1 MEPAALRD
9 VWDSLLRA
17 ARSGSAR
24 RTLQIK
30 VRGAAVDGPSVGFV
44 LDGLGG
50 FLVQPTQWRP
60 SLRRRATYAAG
71 ILAAAGVLSF
81 VGVSAGFASSGTLSL
96 LAGNGTSA
104 AATAPGP
111 ATSSSFLDAEGVAV
125 DHAGDVYFASSDD
138 YRVFKVTPGGQLT
151 VAAGTGAGGA
161 ATPGPATSSRL
172 EFPNGVALDSSGNLY
187 IADSLNNQVYE
198 VTPSGTLS
206 VVAGTGTAGAPTPG
220 PATSSK
226 LNNPSGVATD
236 SAGNLYIAEYQ
247 GNRVDKI
254 NSSGTLSVIAGTGV
268 AGTPT
273 PGPAASSKLHGPD
286 SIAVDS
292 SGNLYIADETNSM
305 VEKVTPAGTLS
316 IFAGTGVQGTSTA
329 GAATSS
335 ELNLPEGIATTSS
348 GDVYITD
355 NGSSQVVDV
364 NAGQLS
370 IVAGTGVTGAS
381 TYGVPATSSE
391 LGYPFGIALTPAGGL
406 VLGDDDNDVV
416 DLIGALITAPAVT
429 VAPAI
434 TGTAVVGQTLSA
446 TTGTWLDYPTG
457 YTYQW
462 QRCGGSPSSC
472 SNISVATS
480 NSYTLASGDGGY
492 TVRVVVTATNGIGST
507 SDTSAA
513 TAAVPAAMP
522 PAGAVGPSN
531 TFKIDGSTHARHG
544 AITLRIDLPGP
555 GSVSLLGTHSDPGDA
570 THPDNR
576 LVPGSA
582 RFAWAR
588 TNATA
593 ATAGPMRVTLHP
605 DAAGKRI
612 FRFDRR
618 HGQALHIRVWITYTP
633 TGGSARSS
641 KVTIRVLKRHG

>member
-1 MEPAALRD
+1 
-9 VWDSLLRA
+9 
-17 ARSGSAR
+17 
-24 RTLQIK
+24 
-30 VRGAAVDGPSVGFV
+30 
-44 LDGLGG
+44 
-50 FLVQPTQWRP
+50 LVQPTQWRP

-206 VVAGTGTAGAPTPG
+206 VVAGTGTAGVPTPG

-286 SIAVDS
+286 SVAVDS

-355 NGSSQVVDV
+355 NGSSLVVDV

-370 IVAGTGVTGAS
+370 IVAGTGVAGAS

-391 LGYPFGIALTPAGGL
+391 LGYPFGIAVTPAGGL
-406 VLGDDDNDVV
+406 VLGDDDNNVV
-416 DLIGALITAPAVT
+416 DLIGALITAPAAT
-429 VAPAI
+429 LAPGVS
-434 TGTAVVGQTLSA
+434 GTAAVGQTLSA

-472 SNISVATS
+472 SNISGATTS
-480 NSYTLASGDGGY
+480 SYTLASGDGGY
-492 TVRVVVTATNGIGST
+492 TVRVLVTATNGIGST
-507 SDTSAA
+507 SDSSSA
-513 TAAVPAAMP
+513 TAAVPATLPPATP
-522 PAGAVGPSN
+522 PAGGLGPSN
-531 TFKIDGSTHARHG
+531 NFTIDGYTHAADG
-544 AITLRIDLPGP
+544 AITLKIALPGP
-555 GSVSLLGTHSDPGDA
+555 GSVSLLGTHSDPGA
-570 THPDNR
+570 TRGGSTR
-576 LVPGSA
+576 LVPGSE

-588 TNATA
+588 RNATA
-593 ATAGPMRVTLHP
+593 ANAGSIRITLHP
-605 DAAGKRI
+605 DAAGTRM
-612 FRFDRR
+612 FHFARR
-618 HGQALHIRVWITYTP
+618 HRQALHINVWTTYTP

-641 KVTIRVLKRHG
+641 EVTIRVLAVRHG